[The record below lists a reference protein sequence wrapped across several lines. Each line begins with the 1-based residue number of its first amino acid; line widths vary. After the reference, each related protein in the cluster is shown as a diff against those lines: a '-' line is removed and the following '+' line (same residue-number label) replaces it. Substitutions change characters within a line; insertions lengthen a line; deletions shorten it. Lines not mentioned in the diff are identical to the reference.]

1 MSKFNW
7 GRMAALTKKS
17 FAGVI
22 FVLSGILKTLDFII
36 HKVRMNY

>member
-7 GRMAALTKKS
+7 GRMAALIKKS

-22 FVLSGILKTLDFII
+22 LCVVWYFKNFLFDNS
-36 HKVRMNY
+36 